1 MRPIMG
7 PTPGGL
13 LGQAFVPG
21 KACGAVPSGTAFA
34 VRRVIEMKSLIAS
47 AVVGL
52 CAFAGAGLGISAVVS
67 SSAVASTAVPAGPPV
82 GPSGVVTVSQ
92 LAPGPANPGG
102 PYPFVTTPCDP
113 VSCS

>member
-1 MRPIMG
+1 
-7 PTPGGL
+7 
-13 LGQAFVPG
+13 
-21 KACGAVPSGTAFA
+21 
-34 VRRVIEMKSLIAS
+34 MKSLIAS

-67 SSAVASTAVPAGPPV
+67 SSAVASAAVPAGPPV
-82 GPSGVVTVSQ
+82 GASGVVMTVLQ

-102 PYPFVTTPCDP
+102 PYNFVTTPCHP

>member
-1 MRPIMG
+1 
-7 PTPGGL
+7 
-13 LGQAFVPG
+13 
-21 KACGAVPSGTAFA
+21 
-34 VRRVIEMKSLIAS
+34 MKSLIAS

-67 SSAVASTAVPAGPPV
+67 SSAVASTAAPSGPPV
-82 GPSGVVTVSQ
+82 GASGVVTTAPQ

-102 PYPFVTTPCDP
+102 PYTFVTTPCHP

>member
-1 MRPIMG
+1 MRPIHG
-7 PTPGGL
+7 PTSGAC
-13 LGQAFVPG
+13 LGR
-21 KACGAVPSGTAFA
+21 
-34 VRRVIEMKSLIAS
+34 VRRVIEMKSLIAT

-67 SSAVASTAVPAGPPV
+67 SNAVASTAIPSGPPV
-82 GPSGVVTVSQ
+82 GASGVVATVAQ

-102 PYPFVTTPCDP
+102 AYTFVTTPCHP

>member
-1 MRPIMG
+1 
-7 PTPGGL
+7 
-13 LGQAFVPG
+13 
-21 KACGAVPSGTAFA
+21 
-34 VRRVIEMKSLIAS
+34 MKSLITS

-67 SSAVASTAVPAGPPV
+67 SSAVASTAVPSGPPV
-82 GPSGVVTVSQ
+82 GASGVVTMVPQ

-102 PYPFVTTPCDP
+102 PYTFVTTPCHP

>member
-1 MRPIMG
+1 
-7 PTPGGL
+7 
-13 LGQAFVPG
+13 LGR
-21 KACGAVPSGTAFA
+21 
-34 VRRVIEMKSLIAS
+34 VRRVIEMKSLIAT

-67 SSAVASTAVPAGPPV
+67 SNAVASTAIPSGPPV
-82 GPSGVVTVSQ
+82 GASGVVATVAQ

-102 PYPFVTTPCDP
+102 AYTFVTTPCHP